1 MSLFCVVAGLLGH
14 AAALEPMGVSDILGG
29 VPSVD
34 ANVAGSSG
42 ARDLRTLPEVVA
54 LMANAPHHQS
64 EAFWRCAARTPDEV
78 NQMQACLQEAF
89 ATDDEKLKVHLH
101 EATHAVRHAGAEAS
115 LESSATAPESAAP
128 AKAVNLDDLQSRMG
142 RLDGLLGR
150 IHAPP
155 KPEATPEAAMAET
168 ADAPRADDLPTAT
181 TLVANQ
187 AGLLTGLLPVH
198 DAEPPLV
205 EAAAAAPT
213 SVVGQILAP
222 ATASSLAATI
232 HSVEEMTSS
241 AALPAA
247 QKVAAGPDESY
258 ASSAA
263 QAAVDTVSLADRD
276 VGPLPVPSFQH
287 LGTNTTRGRWLPDE
301 SNEASGYGTNTSSG
315 RWVPAEAFQEANSV
329 AEANALAETA
339 SADAQA
345 ADAKAQAAQAEA
357 EAVVA
362 EAAVRAARAEQ
373 QAKLNA
379 QALGEAEA
387 ALKLAEV
394 QSKKRLA
401 EVTPNPNPNPSPN
414 PSPNP
419 NPNPYPNPNPN
430 QADAQLKKREEQLD
444 KQQSRL
450 ATVEL
455 ASAQLV
461 KHLHAEAELKTRSET
476 ELKKRHARYCASP

>member
-42 ARDLRTLPEVVA
+42 ASGASRDLRTLPEVVA
-54 LMANAPHHQS
+54 LMANAPHFQS

-78 NQMQACLQEAF
+78 NQMQACLKEAF
-89 ATDDEKLKVHLH
+89 ATNDEKLKAHLD
-101 EATHAVRHAGAEAS
+101 EATHAVRNAGAEES
-115 LESSATAPESAAP
+115 LVSTAKVPESAAP
-128 AKAVNLDDLQSRMG
+128 AKAVNMDDLESRMG

-155 KPEATPEAAMAET
+155 KPEAAPEAMAGAMPET
-168 ADAPRADDLPTAT
+168 DAPSKHEAADLPTAT
-181 TLVANQ
+181 ALVANQ
-187 AGLLTGLLPVH
+187 PGLLTGLLPVH

-205 EAAAAAPT
+205 EAAAAAPS

-247 QKVAAGPDESY
+247 QKVAAGPDESLG
-258 ASSAA
+258 SSAA

-276 VGPLPVPSFQH
+276 VGPLPVPSFSH
-287 LGTNTTRGRWLPDE
+287 LGTNTSRGTWLPDA
-301 SNEASGYGTNTSSG
+301 SSEANGYGTNTSSG
-315 RWVPAEAFQEANSV
+315 RWVPTEAFQEASSV

-379 QALGEAEA
+379 QALSEAEA

-394 QSKKRLA
+394 QSKKRLVSPRLA
-401 EVTPNPNPNPSPN
+401 PSLTLAPNPNPDPN
-414 PSPNP
+414 PRP
-419 NPNPYPNPNPN
+419 
-430 QADAQLKKREEQLD
+430 
-444 KQQSRL
+444 
-450 ATVEL
+450 
-455 ASAQLV
+455 
-461 KHLHAEAELKTRSET
+461 
-476 ELKKRHARYCASP
+476 

>member
-78 NQMQACLQEAF
+78 NQMQACLKEAF
-89 ATDDEKLKVHLH
+89 ATDDEKVKAHLD
-101 EATHAVRHAGAEAS
+101 EATHAVRNAGAESTA
-115 LESSATAPESAAP
+115 AAPESAVP

-258 ASSAA
+258 GSSAA

-276 VGPLPVPSFQH
+276 VGPLPVPSFSH
-287 LGTNTTRGRWLPDE
+287 LGTNTSRGRWLPDA
-301 SNEASGYGTNTSSG
+301 STEANGYGTNTSSG
-315 RWVPAEAFQEANSV
+315 RWVPTEAFQEASSV

-379 QALGEAEA
+379 AALGEAEA
-387 ALKLAEV
+387 KLKLAEV
-394 QSKKRLA
+394 KGNKRLVSPRPA
-401 EVTPNPNPNPSPN
+401 PTPTRNPNPNPAP
-414 PSPNP
+414 
-419 NPNPYPNPNPN
+419 
-430 QADAQLKKREEQLD
+430 
-444 KQQSRL
+444 
-450 ATVEL
+450 
-455 ASAQLV
+455 
-461 KHLHAEAELKTRSET
+461 
-476 ELKKRHARYCASP
+476 

>member
-34 ANVAGSSG
+34 ADVAASSG
-42 ARDLRTLPEVVA
+42 ASGASRDLRTLPEVVA
-54 LMANAPHHQS
+54 LMANAPHFQS

-78 NQMQACLQEAF
+78 NQMQACLKEAF
-89 ATDDEKLKVHLH
+89 ATDDEKLKAHLD
-101 EATHAVRHAGAEAS
+101 EATHAVRNAGAES
-115 LESSATAPESAAP
+115 TATAPESAAP
-128 AKAVNLDDLQSRMG
+128 AKVVNLDDLQSRMG

-155 KPEATPEAAMAET
+155 KPEATPEMMPET
-168 ADAPRADDLPTAT
+168 DAPSKHEAADLPTAT
-181 TLVANQ
+181 ALVANQ
-187 AGLLTGLLPVH
+187 PGLLTGLLPVH

-205 EAAAAAPT
+205 EAVAAAPS

-222 ATASSLAATI
+222 ATATSLAATI

-258 ASSAA
+258 GSSAA

-276 VGPLPVPSFQH
+276 VGPLPVPSFSH
-287 LGTNTTRGRWLPDE
+287 LGTNTKRGRWLPDA
-301 SNEASGYGTNTSSG
+301 STEANGHGTNTSSG
-315 RWVPAEAFQEANSV
+315 RWVPTEAFQEASSV

-379 QALGEAEA
+379 AALGEAEA
-387 ALKLAEV
+387 KLKLAEV
-394 QSKKRLA
+394 KGNKRLVSPRPA
-401 EVTPNPNPNPSPN
+401 PTPTRNPNPNPAP
-414 PSPNP
+414 
-419 NPNPYPNPNPN
+419 
-430 QADAQLKKREEQLD
+430 
-444 KQQSRL
+444 
-450 ATVEL
+450 
-455 ASAQLV
+455 
-461 KHLHAEAELKTRSET
+461 
-476 ELKKRHARYCASP
+476 